1 MYNIYRVKEKG
12 GEADMKNKKEELIAL
27 TALINLITAIVML
40 VKAIN
45 S

>member
-1 MYNIYRVKEKG
+1 
-12 GEADMKNKKEELIAL
+12 MKNKKEELIAL